1 MKSPPSPCPT
11 LFSLKKENH
20 ITIWASFVF
29 EGELQE
35 NGFDSSVQGW
45 PSIFFPRLPFTWK
58 ANPEIWVWVLMEV
71 PSNLL
76 SPHIWGISTW
86 HLLSSFVFYRS
97 ARQGLQAGTSNNKSL
112 GLIFIHLICSFIQQI
127 FINTCYVPGPLLG
140 SKITVVNETDRSPCS
155 PGAYIWVAGYIPSW
169 FILAVECLTG
179 ISDFDRSRIILDCP
193 SSSCPFLFHVSYIS
207 KWHCYPFCCL
217 GEKKKK
223 QLWSYPWFLSFPQL
237 HIQPVHCQL
246 RLIPSPRYISNV
258 TAFQPPQPKPK
269 LPFTF
274 RCLHT
279 VLAFFEMKLLC
290 GWGEKNG
297 STVGEE
303 TWHQAEIRL
312 HVGSSHRL
320 YFP

>member
-29 EGELQE
+29 EGDLQE
-35 NGFDSSVQGW
+35 NGFDSSIQGW
-45 PSIFFPRLPFTWK
+45 PSIFFPRLPFTWQ

-140 SKITVVNETDRSPCS
+140 SKITVINETDRSPCS

-223 QLWSYPWFLSFPQL
+223 TALELSL
-237 HIQPVHCQL
+237 IS
-246 RLIPSPRYISNV
+246 LIPSTTHPTCPLSTPIDSIS
-258 TAFQPPQPKPK
+258 
-269 LPFTF
+269 
-274 RCLHT
+274 
-279 VLAFFEMKLLC
+279 
-290 GWGEKNG
+290 
-297 STVGEE
+297 
-303 TWHQAEIRL
+303 
-312 HVGSSHRL
+312 
-320 YFP
+320 